1 MARLPHYHYS
11 FFELITIVVI
21 KNKWTEIKEMEEP
34 GFEPGALYM
43 RSTRDTTTPHS
54 RILNALPLQTQ
65 LNSLKFLKQS
75 KTIKTIWNKQ
85 QQD

>member
-11 FFELITIVVI
+11 FFELITSVVI

-43 RSTRDTTTPHS
+43 RSTRETTTPHS
-54 RILNALPLQTQ
+54 RVTKNLAIILHFYIVLFRPGWYLMIFFVSLEQ
-65 LNSLKFLKQS
+65 LK
-75 KTIKTIWNKQ
+75 
-85 QQD
+85 